1 MQAARQT
8 KDLQINEKQVKHG
21 KFGLVQSHHKEMD
34 FGVISCN
41 DNGPVILISN
51 VYSELPH
58 TTLRCLKI
66 FYYDWQVKLHCSYKL
81 IYSPYWLGAHVSVSR
96 IDGLG

>member
-41 DNGPVILISN
+41 GNGPVILI
-51 VYSELPH
+51 
-58 TTLRCLKI
+58 
-66 FYYDWQVKLHCSYKL
+66 
-81 IYSPYWLGAHVSVSR
+81 
-96 IDGLG
+96 